1 MSDSTGRASELLPSK
16 VTATCRQLLSSRRFG
31 ILVAVMVPLLA
42 RLAVFPV
49 EPIPV
54 PWVHDEFGYLLA
66 AQTFASGRL
75 TNPTPPMWE
84 HFETF
89 NVLMK
94 PTYMSKYP
102 PGQGAL
108 LGAGIVLFGDPW
120 WAVFLSVGVMCGA
133 LTWMLQAW
141 FSPPWALLG
150 GVLAGL
156 QFGLAHN
163 WMNSYWGGSLAGIGG
178 CLVLGAY
185 GHLRNRQLAGASPN
199 GDSRVALLL
208 PFVLGTGLSILA
220 CTRPYEGL
228 FLAAPVAVALLIRR
242 AWRNA
247 AQVAALVLC
256 GAAPG
261 LVFLLAESRAVT
273 GEWFT
278 APHEVYRRQM
288 EITPPFAFQ
297 SPTNPPPIYRHEE
310 FRKMSEEWEPN
321 FEDTK
326 DWGTLRGLLPGILE
340 RGRMVGS
347 SFFPGKAYL
356 PIAALSLLVAFR
368 RRMRILGICIVC
380 VLAGGAL
387 PSWLMPYYLA
397 PLLPAFAAVY
407 LEFLRLVR
415 QWVTRGWPIGLGL
428 FALVLMF
435 TVVMLGERVY
445 VWVQFDRVLTAGDAL
460 VRDRPRLAAQL
471 GAAPGR
477 HMIFVHYGPSHDAL
491 HEWVYNE
498 PDIPKAK
505 VIWARAMTPQEDL
518 ELVKA
523 FSGRKYWILE
533 VDDNTA
539 VLRPFESSADLLNK
553 QSRVSAA
560 HGPAYAK

>member
-1 MSDSTGRASELLPSK
+1 
-16 VTATCRQLLSSRRFG
+16 
-31 ILVAVMVPLLA
+31 
-42 RLAVFPV
+42 
-49 EPIPV
+49 
-54 PWVHDEFGYLLA
+54 
-66 AQTFASGRL
+66 
-75 TNPTPPMWE
+75 
-84 HFETF
+84 
-89 NVLMK
+89 
-94 PTYMSKYP
+94 
-102 PGQGAL
+102 
-108 LGAGIVLFGDPW
+108 
-120 WAVFLSVGVMCGA
+120 
-133 LTWMLQAW
+133 
-141 FSPPWALLG
+141 
-150 GVLAGL
+150 
-156 QFGLAHN
+156 
-163 WMNSYWGGSLAGIGG
+163 
-178 CLVLGAY
+178 
-185 GHLRNRQLAGASPN
+185 
-199 GDSRVALLL
+199 
-208 PFVLGTGLSILA
+208 
-220 CTRPYEGL
+220 
-228 FLAAPVAVALLIRR
+228 
-242 AWRNA
+242 
-247 AQVAALVLC
+247 
-256 GAAPG
+256 
-261 LVFLLAESRAVT
+261 
-273 GEWFT
+273 
-278 APHEVYRRQM
+278 
-288 EITPPFAFQ
+288 
-297 SPTNPPPIYRHEE
+297 
-310 FRKMSEEWEPN
+310 
-321 FEDTK
+321 
-326 DWGTLRGLLPGILE
+326 
-340 RGRMVGS
+340 MVGS

-356 PIAALSLLVAFR
+356 PIAALSSLVAFR